1 LAALRIRNFR
11 LFFAGQL
18 TSSIGNWLTVVAQTL
33 FVLKLTDSGIALGV
47 LAGAQFGPVLVMGA
61 WAGLI
66 ADRSDKRRLLLIV
79 HVVAMAQSGALAV
92 LAFSDHP
99 PVIAVYLIALV
110 GGATAAFEN
119 PARRS
124 LVVEMVPESETRNA
138 VSLNSAILSFSRI
151 VGPALAGVLIGVVG
165 FGWCFVIDAIS
176 YVAVL
181 VGLWM
186 MRTSELRK
194 VTVAPRGRGQ
204 VRAGVRYAR
213 GVPSIWAPLV
223 MMAIIGTLS
232 YNFPV
237 VFPLF
242 ATRDL
247 GGGDGTFTL
256 LYTLTSVGALVG
268 AISAARSSSL
278 SIRSVSFAALG
289 YGAGMLA
296 VAASP
301 NTATAIVAALL
312 LGVGSNMFMTAA
324 TSLVHT
330 TADPT
335 MRGRLGAL
343 ESMVFLG
350 STPIGGPLVGW
361 VCDQFGAR
369 YGFLLGALAAV
380 VAGLWGF
387 AQHRRAST

>member
-1 LAALRIRNFR
+1 LRIRNFR

-18 TSSIGNWLTVVAQTL
+18 VSAIGNWLTVVAQTL

-66 ADRSDKRRLLLIV
+66 ADRSDKRRLLL
-79 HVVAMAQSGALAV
+79 VVQTIAMAQSVALAL
-92 LAFSDHP
+92 LAFSNHP
-99 PVIAVYLIALV
+99 SVIAVYVIALV

-138 VSLNSAILSFSRI
+138 VSLNSAVLSTSRI
-151 VGPALAGVLIGVVG
+151 VGPALAGVLIGIVG
-165 FGWCFVIDAIS
+165 FGWCFVIDAVS

-194 VTVAPRGRGQ
+194 VTIAPRARGQ
-204 VRAGVRYAR
+204 VRAGVRYAY

-223 MMAIIGTLS
+223 MMAIIGTFA

-256 LYTLTSVGALVG
+256 LYTLTSVGALAG
-268 AISAARSSSL
+268 AINSARSRSL

-289 YGAGMLA
+289 YGAGMVI
-296 VAASP
+296 VAGSP
-301 NTATAIVAALL
+301 NLAAAIVAALL
-312 LGVGSNMFMTAA
+312 LGVGSNTFMTAA
-324 TSLVHT
+324 TSLIHT

-380 VAGLWGF
+380 GAGGWGF
-387 AQHRRAST
+387 TQRERAAK